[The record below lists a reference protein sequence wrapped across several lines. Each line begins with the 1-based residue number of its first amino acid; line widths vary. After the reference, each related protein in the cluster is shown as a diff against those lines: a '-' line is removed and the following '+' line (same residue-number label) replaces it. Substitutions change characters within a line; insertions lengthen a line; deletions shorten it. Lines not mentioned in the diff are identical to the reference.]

1 MNALQLFTVLIN
13 FFAFVVYVYLIWFV
27 LNLNR
32 KELLNRLCA
41 LAIMPFAIWSF
52 AFTFLHSAST
62 VNAATFWMNVAS
74 IGWCS
79 FPVGVLWFYLGFSHH
94 EKLLKKKSFIA
105 VCLFL
110 AAFFIYEQ
118 WNGNLIVD
126 LVRQPYGWSS
136 VWKISPMSFAFSMY
150 YLLFVVGCM
159 YSALDFEHR
168 TNSVREKKQA
178 RIFYVNALVS
188 LILGTTTDVML
199 PMLGIGTVPPLAD
212 VFILSWAGG
221 LVYAVKRYGFMALT
235 PATAAE
241 DILST
246 VADSLMLV
254 GVDGKIV
261 LANKRVYELLGYTEQ
276 ELKGK
281 DIGSIADGI
290 DMAALLE
297 SGTIRS
303 QELTLVKK
311 NGEQV
316 PVLFSASAVKDQ
328 EGEIVGIVVTALDIT
343 EYKKVEQELRASEQ
357 KYRTLI
363 DHALVGIGIHQ
374 DNRIVFANR
383 RMATMLGYSPEEFIG
398 LPIAD
403 LIHPAERSAILSRA
417 HKRQSGSLE
426 PETYEIRLLRKDGSF
441 FYALISNGLIDYNGR
456 VATLIT
462 ISDITDTKA
471 RRELEEANK
480 ELEAFSYSVSHD
492 LRAPLRSIDGFSQV
506 LLEDYADKL
515 DDQGKDYLRRIRAA
529 SLRMSQLINDL
540 LTLSRVTRAEIHFE
554 EVDLT
559 TIVENIAAE
568 LKERQPDRNVKF
580 IIAQNVKA
588 YGDSHLLRI
597 VLENLLDNAWKFTSK
612 HKDAVI
618 EFGAKEC
625 EGKRVYFVR
634 DDGAGFDMAYVNKLF
649 VPFQRL
655 HEQDEFE
662 GTGIGLATVQRI
674 VHRHGGKVWAEG
686 EVEKGATF
694 YFTLQL

>member
-1 MNALQLFTVLIN
+1 
-13 FFAFVVYVYLIWFV
+13 
-27 LNLNR
+27 
-32 KELLNRLCA
+32 
-41 LAIMPFAIWSF
+41 
-52 AFTFLHSAST
+52 
-62 VNAATFWMNVAS
+62 
-74 IGWCS
+74 
-79 FPVGVLWFYLGFSHH
+79 
-94 EKLLKKKSFIA
+94 
-105 VCLFL
+105 
-110 AAFFIYEQ
+110 
-118 WNGNLIVD
+118 
-126 LVRQPYGWSS
+126 
-136 VWKISPMSFAFSMY
+136 
-150 YLLFVVGCM
+150 
-159 YSALDFEHR
+159 
-168 TNSVREKKQA
+168 
-178 RIFYVNALVS
+178 
-188 LILGTTTDVML
+188 
-199 PMLGIGTVPPLAD
+199 
-212 VFILSWAGG
+212 
-221 LVYAVKRYGFMALT
+221 
-235 PATAAE
+235 
-241 DILST
+241 
-246 VADSLMLV
+246 
-254 GVDGKIV
+254 
-261 LANKRVYELLGYTEQ
+261 
-276 ELKGK
+276 
-281 DIGSIADGI
+281 
-290 DMAALLE
+290 
-297 SGTIRS
+297 
-303 QELTLVKK
+303 
-311 NGEQV
+311 
-316 PVLFSASAVKDQ
+316 
-328 EGEIVGIVVTALDIT
+328 
-343 EYKKVEQELRASEQ
+343 
-357 KYRTLI
+357 
-363 DHALVGIGIHQ
+363 
-374 DNRIVFANR
+374 
-383 RMATMLGYSPEEFIG
+383 MLGYSPEEFIG

-634 DDGAGFDMAYVNKLF
+634 DDGAGFDMAYVDKLF